1 MRSSTRGLN
10 VSQLSS
16 MKCRPPVSAKLRKL
30 LTYAY
35 NNLNHVTFIVAG
47 SEVGMPRD
55 FLKFEAS
62 RREA

>member
-1 MRSSTRGLN
+1 
-10 VSQLSS
+10 